1 MTSPSSAVTTFD
13 TRVARA
19 VATAEG
25 RRVDGPLGRFYAV
38 NGELFPSVTHVLS
51 CINKPALVNWAATQE
66 RTLVTAAAADLYLD
80 LVKTPPMSRPAYVTT
95 LQTRIGKEKAHKR
108 ALTKAADIGTQVHA
122 LIEWNLRR
130 SLHQDVGPSP
140 RVVDDAQ
147 WAFMAFED
155 WATSVAL
162 KPLLIEQTVF
172 SRTHRFAGT
181 MDLLA
186 EVHGV
191 PTLVDF
197 KTGKAVYREAHLQNV
212 AYQVALDEMGHG
224 APSAGCIVRLPK
236 VQTDPAFEVVAS
248 PPRDAL
254 FPSFLAVLAVWR
266 WWHEGE
272 RAYQARRADASG
284 GARTG

>member
-1 MTSPSSAVTTFD
+1 MTRQPRTAATTFD

-25 RRVDGPLGRFYAV
+25 RRVDGPLGRFYEV
-38 NGELFPSVTHVLS
+38 DGELFPSVTHILS
-51 CINKPALVNWAATQE
+51 CLSKPALVNWTATQE
-66 RTLVTAAAADLYLD
+66 RTLVTEAAANLFLD
-80 LVKTPPMSRPAYVTT
+80 LPSVPQDKKMSRAAYVTT

-108 ALTKAADIGTQVHA
+108 QLAKAADIGTQVHT
-122 LIEWNLRR
+122 LIEWNLRK
-130 SLHQDVGPSP
+130 SLGQDAGSEP
-140 RVVDDAQ
+140 RVVDDAT
-147 WAFMAFED
+147 WALMAFED
-155 WATSVAL
+155 WAASVSL
-162 KPLLIEQTVF
+162 TPLLIEQTVF

-186 EVHGV
+186 EVNGV

-224 APSAGCIVRLPK
+224 TPAQGLIIRLPK
-236 VQTDPAFEVVAS
+236 VQTDPEFEVVEC
-248 PPRDAL
+248 PPAEAL
-254 FPSFLAVLAVWR
+254 FPSFLAVLDVWK

-272 RAYQARRADASG
+272 RDYQARRAGTA
-284 GARTG
+284 

>member
-1 MTSPSSAVTTFD
+1 MTRHPRTAATTFD
-13 TRVARA
+13 TRVAQA

-38 NGELFPSVTHVLS
+38 DGELFPSVTHILS
-51 CINKPALVNWAATQE
+51 CLNKPALVNWAANQE

-80 LVKTPPMSRPAYVTT
+80 LAKTPPMSRPAYVTT
-95 LQTRIGKEKAHKR
+95 LQTRIGKEKAHQR
-108 ALTKAADIGTQVHA
+108 AVAQAADIGTQVHA
-122 LIEWNLRR
+122 LIEWNLHR
-130 SLHQDVGPSP
+130 SLGQAVGPSP

-147 WAFMAFED
+147 WAFLAFED
-155 WATSVAL
+155 WAASVSL
-162 KPLLIEQTVF
+162 KPLLIEQQVF

-186 EVHGV
+186 EVNGV
-191 PTLVDF
+191 PTLVDV

-224 APSAGCIVRLPK
+224 APAAGCIVRLPK

-254 FPSFLAVLAVWR
+254 FPSFLAVLDVWR

-272 RAYQARRADASG
+272 RAYQARRPGATAA
-284 GARTG
+284 GAR